1 MNKGTFFAKSTLSN
15 GIRVLTETLPES
27 RAISIGIWVA
37 SGSRDEPEIYSGISH
52 FIEHMIFKGT
62 ENRTALDIAKTFD
75 RLGGFSN
82 AFTSKETTCFHAKV
96 LDSHLD
102 VVLELLSDIF
112 LNSVFDPVE
121 VERERLVILQE
132 ISMVEDSPDELVHE
146 IFNKNFWKGNPVER
160 SILGTVETVSK
171 ISSDNLKSHMEYF
184 SHGPKVL
191 VVAAGNVCHED
202 FCKKIE
208 GLFSLQ
214 NRKNKPTIERQAP
227 TPNFGCFYKEKDL
240 EQTHVLVGLNGPSS
254 TDEERFKYLVMNV
267 ILGGSMSSR
276 LFQEV
281 REKRGLAYAVY
292 SFVSTLQD
300 AGTLGI
306 YAGVAPENTVEVV
319 KLIKKELEK
328 LASEE
333 ILKAELD
340 AAKDNIKGGLLL
352 SADNTDSRMTRIAR
366 NEIDLGKY
374 VSYDQVVKNID
385 EVSSEDVR
393 LIAKRC
399 LNEGMAVTLLGPLKD
414 KDILECQMIVGAK

>member
-1 MNKGTFFAKSTLSN
+1 MDKGNFFSKSALPN
-15 GIRVLTETLPES
+15 GIRVLTEALPNS
-27 RAISIGIWVA
+27 RAVSIGIWVA
-37 SGSRDEPEIYSGISH
+37 SGSRDEPESHCGISH

-160 SILGTVETVSK
+160 SILGTVSTVSK
-171 ISSDNLKSHMEYF
+171 ISSQDLKSHMEYF
-184 SHGPKVL
+184 SSGSKVL
-191 VVAAGNVCHED
+191 VSAAGNVEHDE

-208 GLFSLQ
+208 RLFSLP
-214 NRKNKPTIERQAP
+214 NKRDKLIPERQP
-227 TPNFGCFYKEKDL
+227 PKPNFGCFFKEKDL

-254 TDEERFKYLVMNV
+254 RDEERFKYLVMNV

-276 LFQEV
+276 LFQEI

-306 YAGVAPENTVEVV
+306 YAGVAPENTIKVVE
-319 KLIKKELEK
+319 LIKKELEK
-328 LASEE
+328 LASKEV
-333 ILKAELD
+333 LDAELS

-374 VSYDQVVKNID
+374 VSYDQLVKKID
-385 EVSSEDVR
+385 EVTSEDVKSVAR
-393 LIAKRC
+393 KC
-399 LNEGMAVTLLGPLKD
+399 LNEGLAVTLLGPLKE
-414 KDILECQMIVGAK
+414 KDISKCQMIIGKR